1 MEKSQRRLP
10 FVDIMINKSGTKVW
24 MNVYNKRTDS
34 KRCAPFISNH
44 LQHCLTNIL
53 FSLAR
58 TICAIVENENVKQN
72 RFNKLKK
79 KNIIRTKVT

>member
-24 MNVYNKRTDS
+24 MTVYYKRTDS
-34 KRCAPFISNH
+34 ERCAPFMSNH

-58 TICAIVENENVKQN
+58 RICAIVENENVKQK